1 VTTIQPRTVEAFVK
15 RPDPNLPVVLVYG
28 PDTGLVAERARALI
42 AASVDDPTDPFQ
54 MVKLDGDTVAA
65 DPERLAD
72 EAFTVPLFGGRRAVW
87 VRAGSKSLVPAV
99 EPLLAT
105 PPAECRVVIEGGD
118 WKRSHA
124 LVALLEKSRAGAVIA
139 CYGDEGAG
147 IGEIIAEEA
156 AAAGLSVSPEARE
169 ALVEL
174 LGGDRLASRGELRKL
189 ALYCHGA
196 GRIEISDVEAVV
208 GDASGF
214 AMDAVV
220 DAAFSGRPD
229 ELDRGLVRAF
239 AEGVNP
245 SVLAG
250 QALRQALM
258 LHRLRAEVGRGR
270 SAATV
275 VEGLRGAVH
284 PRRKAVVTGQLQ
296 SLTRERLDRI
306 VQDLSDTV
314 LDARRQAG
322 LGRALASRALMRI
335 ALAARPRR

>member
-1 VTTIQPRTVEAFVK
+1 VTTIQPRSAEAFVK
-15 RPDPNLPVVLVYG
+15 RPDANLPVVLVYG
-28 PDTGLVAERARALI
+28 PDTGLVAERARALV
-42 AASVDDPTDPFQ
+42 AASVEDPNDPFQ
-54 MVKLDGDTVAA
+54 MIKLDGDAVAA

-87 VRAGSKSLVPAV
+87 VRAGAKSLVPAV

-105 PPAECRVVIEGGD
+105 PPRECRVVIEGGD

-124 LVALLEKSRAGAVIA
+124 LVALLERSRAAAVLA
-139 CYGDEGAG
+139 CYGDEGAA

-156 AAAGLSVSPEARE
+156 AAAGLAVSEEARE
-169 ALVEL
+169 ALAEL

-196 GRIEISDVEAVV
+196 GRIEVSDVEAVV

-245 SVLAG
+245 SALAG
-250 QALRQALM
+250 QALRHALL
-258 LHRLRAEVGRGR
+258 LHRLRAEVERGR
-270 SAATV
+270 SASNVVDAT
-275 VEGLRGAVH
+275 RGPIH
-284 PRRKAVVTGQLQ
+284 PRRKALVAAQLQ
-296 SLTRERLDRI
+296 GLGRDRLERT
-306 VQDLSDTV
+306 VQDLSETV
-314 LDARRQAG
+314 LEARRQAG
-322 LGRALASRALMRI
+322 LGRALVGRALMRI